1 MAEDDCLGQMD
12 QIILLKMSPLP
23 ITDRRLQSFVIG
35 CGRLVQGSSTSASAN
50 RVH

>member
-23 ITDRRLQSFVIG
+23 ITDRMLQSFVI
-35 CGRLVQGSSTSASAN
+35 CSGRRVLGSFTRASAN
-50 RVH
+50 RFR